1 MKGAG
6 RGSDGAEEAQMGQR
20 SCWEASTGI
29 GSADAGSAW
38 GAERLVE
45 VRRHEAC
52 TAEAQVVPTLGE
64 VAAEEA

>member
-1 MKGAG
+1 
-6 RGSDGAEEAQMGQR
+6 MGQR